1 MHKVPL
7 ATSFDWLMELRW
19 REMEHQPKQFPGN
32 LEADVEQRARQLVR
46 TQVPSSTRLAFS
58 AKSIFMQNTTHL
70 DNQ

>member
-46 TQVPSSTRLAFS
+46 TKSLRRLGWHFLQSRSSC
-58 AKSIFMQNTTHL
+58 KNTTHL